1 MRGAR
6 IIANPGC
13 YPTAAQLPLLPLL
26 SAGQI
31 LKEGII
37 IDAKSGATGAGR
49 APKEGTLF
57 CEVADGLA
65 AYGIASHRC
74 APNPGPTFGP
84 EPPACA
90 SRPAHQPPVTVARY
104 PPLPVTRNA

>member
-90 SRPAHQPPVTVARY
+90 SRPAHQPPVIVARY